1 VVINLSN
8 EGKALQEAV
17 KRQKAFNDRLKKAKE
32 ARERKEEEEK
42 SGNRE

>member
-1 VVINLSN
+1 LSN

-32 ARERKEEEEK
+32 ARKRKEIEETTEEK
-42 SGNRE
+42 G